1 MKIYIIVLVSLV
13 ILSCS
18 KSEKEDS
25 AAAASDLNNKTIVD
39 TTDISAISI
48 SMNNVDYGFTRVNQ
62 WGYGGFSESYKGLGP
77 NIDTY
82 NNAQWPSTFPH
93 LKMQAY
99 FRKTN
104 MNLDQGLY
112 KYVDLA
118 NPTSIDSVVID
129 VSVTPSNTVDQPWAV
144 YSNVYT
150 KVDRQTEWV
159 SNAQGKV
166 GINKYT
172 PCAFSSPGH
181 SYDMDVKFENV
192 VLSLVDSSG
201 SLSGTGYPQTIII
214 KNAFF
219 KTLKN

>member
-1 MKIYIIVLVSLV
+1 MKIYILVFVSLAIV
-13 ILSCS
+13 SCS
-18 KSEKEDS
+18 KSEKDHS
-25 AAAASDLNNKTIVD
+25 ATATDDLSNTIIVD

-48 SMNNVDYGFTRVNQ
+48 SIRNVDYGFTRVNQ
-62 WGYGGFSESYKGLGP
+62 WGYGGFNESYKGLGP

-93 LKMQAY
+93 ITMQAY
-99 FRKTN
+99 FRKTH
-104 MNLDQGLY
+104 MNLDQGMY
-112 KYVDLA
+112 KYIDLA
-118 NPTSIDSVVID
+118 NSTSIDSVVID
-129 VSVTPSNTVDQPWAV
+129 VSVTPSNTVDQPWAL

-166 GINKYT
+166 GFNTYT
-172 PCAFSSPGH
+172 PCAFSNPGH

-201 SLSGTGYPQTIII
+201 SLSGTGYPQTIIV

-219 KTLKN
+219 KTIKN